1 MADDYYDLLHEI
13 DLFSSLDRKT
23 LELIGSITTQVD
35 RPAGTVLIREG
46 APGQEAFVVM
56 DGEASVTRDGK
67 EIATVGT
74 GGFFGEMALVDNEP
88 RVATVTSTTPMRL
101 LVLNQREFN
110 TLLDQVPDV
119 TKQILTGVQE
129 RLRQLGGSGS

>member
-23 LELIGSITTQVD
+23 LELIGAITTQVD

-56 DGEASVTRDGK
+56 EGEASVTRDGK
-67 EIATVGT
+67 EIATVGA

-88 RVATVTSTTPMRL
+88 RVATVTSKTPMRL

-129 RLRQLGGSGS
+129 RLRALNGNS

>member
-1 MADDYYDLLHEI
+1 MADDYYDVLHQI

-23 LELIGSITTQVD
+23 LELIGSITTQID
-35 RPAGTVLIREG
+35 RPEGTILVREG
-46 APGQEAFVVM
+46 APGLEAFVVV

-67 EIATVGT
+67 EIATVGP

-88 RVATVTSTTPMRL
+88 RVATVTSKTPMRL

-110 TLLDQVPDV
+110 SLLDQVPDV
-119 TKQILTGVQE
+119 TKQILAGVQE
-129 RLRQLGGSGS
+129 RLRQLDAGNS